1 MMSRD
6 INQQS
11 SEISCDRC
19 KIELNDTHELEVE
32 ISSESPINHYFDKI
46 KTSIIQFESIPVQCT
61 VCMSGV
67 RPDIINYCM
76 ECEQHLCIRCRD
88 DHGRISTTH
97 DHHIVLA
104 KDRLPLNVKNTCRN
118 HRNKLTI
125 FCRNCNSPVCYL
137 CCIEYH
143 ISHEHMDI
151 RKEAEERRRLLL
163 VEAKE
168 MKQSVSSIQQQLSE
182 LEKAV
187 DEWNSNR
194 EKLDDLISKDAKEKM
209 ARLEQDECN
218 LKTQLQDLHQKGLDQ
233 LSNLQGA
240 LQRQQKYL
248 ECFKHLQEVVADKG
262 SDCEVIHFSS
272 SLPSGQLKLSS
283 GLPEA
288 RRPERIEF
296 SPTDLGS
303 FMPNDLDFL
312 GRIVQETG
320 NGNSKRALTWEQL
333 REQLIE
339 CEQIIHENNERIQ
352 QDADKIRLLTQDR
365 EKADKLRKKLE
376 ETECK
381 LTNAVE
387 QLNDF
392 KKEFADVKQNR
403 NAATAELSDVKHQLT
418 FSEKKCQQFEQDI
431 YKFRQELQQQRQV
444 NQHLL
449 DICNYHTTLLNDANQ
464 QKTALQQTNQELE
477 SKLRIEN
484 KTKAELTS
492 ELQHVK
498 LAVEDAN
505 KNRRCAEAELVA
517 TQQRST
523 LMESLHRKQQT
534 ELEQE
539 VQLLRDNY
547 STCNSELSR
556 NEQRVVQLQQQV
568 DQLYSERL
576 PPGAGNK

>member
-1 MMSRD
+1 
-6 INQQS
+6 
-11 SEISCDRC
+11 
-19 KIELNDTHELEVE
+19 
-32 ISSESPINHYFDKI
+32 
-46 KTSIIQFESIPVQCT
+46 
-61 VCMSGV
+61 
-67 RPDIINYCM
+67 
-76 ECEQHLCIRCRD
+76 
-88 DHGRISTTH
+88 
-97 DHHIVLA
+97 
-104 KDRLPLNVKNTCRN
+104 
-118 HRNKLTI
+118 
-125 FCRNCNSPVCYL
+125 
-137 CCIEYH
+137 
-143 ISHEHMDI
+143 MDI

-556 NEQRVVQLQQQV
+556 NDHMPAR
-568 DQLYSERL
+568 
-576 PPGAGNK
+576 